1 MSGKMPL
8 GNSVAGA
15 SALRDPAH
23 FSWTIVPL
31 FVIVVYLYF
40 RQAEMQHWS
49 RILAALALWGMDWF
63 NEIWNALVLH
73 FSGYAPVWGIG
84 HQSSWLILAGLN
96 IEIVLMFAVLG
107 LVSTLLLPADK
118 SAKIVGINNRL
129 FFACLNSILCVLV
142 ELVLNRFGMLLWKWP
157 WWNAGHPWLIFLIGY
172 LPFFLVAYAV
182 YDMES
187 RRRQI
192 TTVAA
197 ILGIDAIALA
207 IFLSLGWI

>member
-1 MSGKMPL
+1 MT
-8 GNSVAGA
+8 
-15 SALRDPAH
+15 ALRDTAH

-31 FVIVVYLYF
+31 FVLVVYLYF
-40 RQAEMQHWS
+40 RQAEMGNWS

-73 FSGYAPVWGIG
+73 FSRYAPVWGIG
-84 HQSSWLILAGLN
+84 HESSWLILVGLN

-107 LVSTLLLPADK
+107 LASTLLLPQDK
-118 SAKIVGINNRL
+118 RLKILGVNNRL
-129 FFACLNSILCVLV
+129 FFACLNSLLCVVV
-142 ELVLNRFGMLLWKWP
+142 ELALNRFGMLIWQWP
-157 WWNAGHPWLIFLIGY
+157 WWNATAPWLIFLIGY

-192 TTVAA
+192 ATVAA
-197 ILGIDAIALA
+197 ILGFDAVAFA
-207 IFLSLGWI
+207 TFLSLGWI